1 MYYTIKKI
9 TSNPVVDFAAEE
21 LKKYLR
27 MMMPR
32 CGDIT
37 IEYKPDAAQGFRLGL
52 MADFG
57 LSTAEETNEPEL
69 DDIVHI
75 DTDENG
81 GMIAGSNCRSVLLAV
96 YEYLKKNGC
105 RWLFPGVDGEF
116 IPMQEIV
123 PVQYHKMADLRYRG
137 QCNEGAESQQVMLE
151 SIDFTPKVGLNCY
164 MIEFDIPKI
173 YYDWY
178 YSHKHNDKNRDP
190 EPVSETTVLQWK
202 RVCEVEFA
210 KRGIQMHDMGHGWN
224 AEPFGISSTGGWNK
238 DDENPVPEESRQ
250 YLAMLN
256 GVRGLHNGI
265 ALNTQFCMSNPR
277 ARKIVID
284 YICSYARTATHVD
297 LLAVSLADGQKG
309 HCECPECQKKRPSDW
324 YVILLNELDEAM
336 TAQKL
341 PSRIK
346 FSAYSDT
353 AYEPLE
359 EEIRNPSRF
368 VFSFAPITRS
378 YTYSVPIH
386 PRVDKLTPYVRNVSG
401 RLATLEESMHRFD
414 LWREKVRCYE
424 NYVYEYYFWKHQ
436 FYAPGVLSFAR
447 RIREDVFAYRDNDF
461 KGMVVDGSQRCY
473 FPNAFSF
480 YVYGAVLFDNSLTL
494 EELIEDYFSH
504 AYGDQWQT
512 VVEFLKEID
521 RLMPQTYLEALH
533 TASAPLNFYKPEM
546 EAQLLSVEEV
556 AKKYAAVFDEHKNMP
571 CRVQTVAMRLM
582 RQHTDFCTG
591 YAKFMA
597 VKCLG
602 KDDEAKEQALA
613 FLNEFGK
620 RELAMEHYYD
630 HFMAANALNAI
641 VNTKSEFDQ

>member
-1 MYYTIKKI
+1 MYHIYKVA
-9 TSNPVVDFAAEE
+9 SNTVVDFAAEE

-37 IEYKPDAAQGFRLGL
+37 IDYKPDATDGFRLGL

-57 LSTAEETNEPEL
+57 LSTAEETQQPEL

-81 GMIAGSNCRSVLLAV
+81 GIIAGSNYRSVLLAV
-96 YEYLKKNGC
+96 YEYLKGNGC
-105 RWLFPGVDGEF
+105 RWLFPGVDGEL
-116 IPMQEIV
+116 IPMQDIV
-123 PVQYHKMADLRYRG
+123 PVQYHKMADCRYRG

-178 YSHKHNDKNRDP
+178 YNHRNNEVNREP

-224 AEPFGISSTGGWNK
+224 AEPFGISSAGGWNK

-250 YLAMLN
+250 YLAQLN

-265 ALNTQFCMSNPR
+265 ALNTQFCMSNPK

-284 YICSYARTATHVD
+284 YICNYAKTATNVD
-297 LLAVSLADGQKG
+297 LLAISLADGQNG
-309 HCECPECQKKRPSDW
+309 HCECDECQKKRPSDW
-324 YVILLNELDEAM
+324 YVIMLNELDEAM
-336 TAQKL
+336 TAQNL

-368 VFSFAPITRS
+368 VFTFAPITRS
-378 YTYSVPIH
+378 YTYSVPIR
-386 PRVDKLTPYVRNVSG
+386 PRVEKLTPYVRNVSG
-401 RLATLEESMHRFD
+401 RLGTLEESMHRFD
-414 LWREKVRCYE
+414 LWREKTKCYE

-436 FYAPGVLSFAR
+436 FYAPGVLSFAK

-480 YVYGAVLFDNSLTL
+480 YVYGAMLFDNSLTL

-533 TASAPLNFYKPEM
+533 TGPVPSNFYKPEM
-546 EAQLLSVEEV
+546 EGQLLSVEEV
-556 AKKYAAVFDEHKNMP
+556 AKKYAAIFDEHKNMP
-571 CRVQTVAMRLM
+571 YRVQTVAMRLM

-597 VKCLG
+597 TKCLG
-602 KDDEAKEQALA
+602 KDDEAREQAA
-613 FLNEFGK
+613 EFLKEFGK

-630 HFMAANALNAI
+630 HFMATNALNAI

>member
-1 MYYTIKKI
+1 MYHIYKVA
-9 TSNPVVDFAAEE
+9 SNTVVDFAAEE

-37 IEYKPDAAQGFRLGL
+37 IDYKPDATEGFRLGL

-57 LSTAEETNEPEL
+57 LSTAAETQEPEL

-81 GMIAGSNCRSVLLAV
+81 GIIAGSNYRSVLLAV

-116 IPMQEIV
+116 IPMQNIV
-123 PVQYHKMADLRYRG
+123 PVQYHKMADCRYRG

-178 YSHKHNDKNRDP
+178 YSHRFNDENREP

-238 DDENPVPEESRQ
+238 DDENPVPEETRQ
-250 YLAMLN
+250 YLAELN
-256 GVRGLHNGI
+256 GVRGLYNGI
-265 ALNTQFCMSNPR
+265 ALNTQFCMSNPK

-284 YICSYARTATHVD
+284 YICNYAKTATNVD
-297 LLAVSLADGQKG
+297 LLAISLADGQKG
-309 HCECPECQKKRPSDW
+309 HCECAECRKKRPSDW
-324 YVILLNELDEAM
+324 YVIMLNELDEAM
-336 TAQKL
+336 TAQNL

-368 VFSFAPITRS
+368 VFTFAPITRS
-378 YTYSVPIH
+378 YTYSAPIH
-386 PRVDKLTPYVRNVSG
+386 PRVEKLTPYVRNVSG
-401 RLATLEESMHRFD
+401 RLGTLEESMHRFD
-414 LWREKVRCYE
+414 LWREKAKCYE

-436 FYAPGVLSFAR
+436 FYAPGVLSFAN

-480 YVYGAVLFDNSLTL
+480 YVYGAMLFDNSLTL

-504 AYGDQWQT
+504 AYGDQWQI

-533 TASAPLNFYKPEM
+533 TAPVPTNFYKPEM
-546 EAQLLSVEEV
+546 EAQLLCVEEV
-556 AKKYAAVFDEHKNMP
+556 AKKYAAVFDAHKNMP
-571 CRVQTVAMRLM
+571 YRVQTVAMRLM

-597 VKCLG
+597 IKCLG
-602 KDDEAKEQALA
+602 KDDEAREQAA
-613 FLNEFGK
+613 EFLKEFGK

-630 HFMAANALNAI
+630 HFMATNALNAI

>member
-1 MYYTIKKI
+1 MYHIYKTEPNI
-9 TSNPVVDFAAEE
+9 VVDFAAME

-32 CGDIT
+32 CGDIP
-37 IEYKPDAAQGFRLGL
+37 IEYKPDAKDGFRLGL

-81 GMIAGSNCRSVLLAV
+81 GIIAGSNYRSVLLAV

-105 RWLFPGVDGEF
+105 RWLFPGVDGEY
-116 IPMQEIV
+116 IPMQDIV
-123 PVQYHKMADLRYRG
+123 PVQYHKMADSRYRG

-178 YSHKHNDKNRDP
+178 YSHKHNAKNRDP

-202 RVCEVEFA
+202 RVCEVEFE

-238 DDENPVPEESRQ
+238 DDANPVPEETRQ
-250 YLAMLN
+250 YLAELK
-256 GVRGLHNGI
+256 GVRGLNNGV
-265 ALNTQFCMSNPR
+265 ALNTQFCMSNPK

-284 YICSYARTATHVD
+284 YICKYAETATNVD
-297 LLAVSLADGQKG
+297 LLAISLADGQKG
-309 HCECPECQKKRPSDW
+309 HCECEECQKMRPADW
-324 YVILLNELDEAM
+324 YVIMLNELDEEM
-336 TAQKL
+336 TKRNL

-353 AYEPLE
+353 AYEPE
-359 EEIRNPSRF
+359 YNSIKNPSRF
-368 VFSFAPITRS
+368 VLTFAPITRS
-378 YTYSVPIH
+378 YKYSVPIH
-386 PRVDKLTPYVRNVSG
+386 PRVEKLTPYVRNVSG
-401 RLATLEESMHRFD
+401 RLGTLEESMHRFD
-414 LWREKVRCYE
+414 LWREKADCD
-424 NYVYEYYFWKHQ
+424 NYVYDYYFWKPQ
-436 FYAPGVLSFAR
+436 FYAPGVLSFAN
-447 RIREDVFAYRDNDF
+447 RIREDVFAYRDNGF

-480 YVYGAVLFDNSLTL
+480 YTYGAMLFDHSLTM
-494 EELIEDYFSH
+494 EELVEDYFSH

-512 VVEFLKEID
+512 VVAFLQEID
-521 RLMPQTYLEALH
+521 QLMPQSYLEALH
-533 TASAPLNFYKPEM
+533 TAPVPSNFYNPKM
-546 EAQLLSVEEV
+546 EAQLLSVAEV
-556 AKKYAAVFDEHKNMP
+556 TNKYAAIFDEHKNMP
-571 CRVQTVAMRLM
+571 YRVQTVAMRLM
-582 RQHTDFCTG
+582 RQHTDFCAG

-597 VKCLG
+597 LKCLG
-602 KDDEAKEQALA
+602 KDAEAKAEAIA
-613 FLNEFGK
+613 FLEEFGK
-620 RELAMEHYYD
+620 RELSMEHYYD
-630 HFMAANALNAI
+630 HFMASGALLAI
-641 VNTKSEFDQ
+641 VNTKSEYDQ